1 MLSNFVTS
9 DNFWKYMIVNRSKY
23 IDQLVR
29 SKGNGLIKIVTGLR
43 RSGKSFLL
51 KKLFRQ
57 HLLDEGVAEDHI
69 IIIDM
74 ESRKNKNFKDPDF
87 LLDWVEKEMKDD
99 SIYYIIIDEVQEV
112 NDFVEVLS
120 TLSVTEGTDVYVTG
134 SNSRFLSS
142 DVVTEFRGRGDEI
155 HVWPLSFAEFMSVYE
170 STKEEG
176 WAEYLM
182 FGGLPQLLTQV
193 GDDKKA
199 DFLRR
204 LYRTVYLRDIYE
216 RNSIEMKAEFEE
228 LSKTVASSI
237 GAPVNAQNIAN
248 TFKSVSKVQDLSV
261 KTISTYLGYMQDSFL
276 IEKSERYAIKGRKYI
291 GALYKYYYQD
301 IGLRNAILSF
311 RQNETTHIMENV
323 IYNEMRMRGWLVD
336 VGNIFH
342 RFRNEAGKQQRVTLE
357 VDFVC
362 NKGSERIYIQS
373 AYKMLDM
380 EKMEQEKRSLK
391 LVDDSFR
398 KIIVVGE
405 HTKTWSDENGIQI
418 VSIYEFLLNPSLTE

>member
-1 MLSNFVTS
+1 
-9 DNFWKYMIVNRSKY
+9 MIVNRSKY

-276 IEKSERYAIKGRKYI
+276 IEKSERYDIKGRKYI

-323 IYNEMRMRGWLVD
+323 IYNEMLMRGWLVD

-373 AYKMLDM
+373 AYKMPDV

-405 HTKTWSDENGIQI
+405 HTKSWSDEKGIQI
-418 VSIYEFLLNPSLTE
+418 VSIYDFLLNPSFTN